1 MAKSIQAMHTLLVWL
16 CHSIVDVAAVG
27 NAATFMRRCHH
38 HHLIIAV
45 VVAIVV
51 VDAVVV
57 SPPYGVHRYVPTK
70 LDAI

>member
-27 NAATFMRRCHH
+27 NAATFMRRRCHH

-51 VDAVVV
+51 DAVVV
-57 SPPYGVHRYVPTK
+57 PPPYGVHRHVPTK